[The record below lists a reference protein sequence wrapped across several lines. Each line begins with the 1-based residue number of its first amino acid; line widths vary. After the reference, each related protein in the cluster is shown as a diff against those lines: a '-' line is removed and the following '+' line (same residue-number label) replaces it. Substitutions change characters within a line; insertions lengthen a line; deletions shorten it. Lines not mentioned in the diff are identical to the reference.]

1 MKRLLCISKPPKN
14 FSMPMI
20 DQRIIVAIDTF
31 DLETANTILDKLDP
45 SLCIIKIGSVV
56 FNTLGKSFLKDA
68 SSRGFK
74 IFLDLKLHDIPNT
87 VHETILGFH
96 DLSIDM
102 LTVHLSGGEDML
114 KKAMLAGKSINA
126 KVIGVSIL
134 TSLKESDTLM
144 LFNNNLDTQ
153 IANLFKIAVKTN
165 LDGVVCS
172 PLELE
177 MANTILDTNSIKITP
192 GIRDIKVADDQAR
205 TLSAKEAIEKG
216 ATFIVIGR
224 PITQA
229 EDVSTALKT
238 FTDSIHD

>member
-1 MKRLLCISKPPKN
+1 MTNP
-14 FSMPMI
+14 
-20 DQRIIVAIDTF
+20 RIIVAIDTY
-31 DLETANTILDKLDP
+31 DLQEANVILDQLDP
-45 SLCIIKIGSVV
+45 DLCRIKIGSVV
-56 FNTLGKSFLKDA
+56 FNSLGKSFLREV

-96 DLSIDM
+96 DCSIDM

-114 KKAMLAGKSINA
+114 NKAMLAGKSINA

-134 TSLKESDTLM
+134 TSLKESDILM
-144 LFNNNLDTQ
+144 LFNNNLDMQ
-153 IANLFKIAVKTN
+153 IANLFKIAVKAN

-192 GIRDIKVADDQAR
+192 GIRDIRVEDDQAR

>member
-1 MKRLLCISKPPKN
+1 MTDP
-14 FSMPMI
+14 
-20 DQRIIVAIDTF
+20 RIIVAIDTYDF
-31 DLETANTILDKLDP
+31 QEANVILDQLDP
-45 SLCIIKIGSVV
+45 DLCRIKIGSVV
-56 FNTLGKSFLKDA
+56 FNSLGKSFLKEV

-96 DLSIDM
+96 DCSIDM

-205 TLSAKEAIEKG
+205 TLNAKEAIEKG